1 MEQYVFFGFLVAVF
15 LAQTAVCFFSKRV
28 VIKLTPVLTLFVLMG
43 ICFAVYL
50 ATQNWAYL
58 IFILILF
65 LGLLV
70 AVSVWTAY
78 GLVKLIQTIV
88 ELSRKNT

>member
-1 MEQYVFFGFLVAVF
+1 MEQYVFFGFWV
-15 LAQTAVCFFSKRV
+15 
-28 VIKLTPVLTLFVLMG
+28 
-43 ICFAVYL
+43 AVYL

>member
-1 MEQYVFFGFLVAVF
+1 MEQYVFFGFWVAVF

-50 ATQNWAYL
+50 ATQNW
-58 IFILILF
+58 
-65 LGLLV
+65 GC
-70 AVSVWTAY
+70 W
-78 GLVKLIQTIV
+78 
-88 ELSRKNT
+88 